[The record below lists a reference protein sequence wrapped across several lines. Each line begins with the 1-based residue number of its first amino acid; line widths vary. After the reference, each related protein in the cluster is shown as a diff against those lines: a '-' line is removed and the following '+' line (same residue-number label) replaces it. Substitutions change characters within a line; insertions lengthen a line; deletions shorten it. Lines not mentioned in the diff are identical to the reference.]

1 MSTQANITHTQLMT
15 LYEVSKKV
23 NSQLNYR
30 KVLDEIMDSAIEL
43 LQAEK
48 GVLLLKHSGS
58 GDLTVEVAR
67 FLDKRSIDE
76 VVALSNTV
84 IQKVEDEKK
93 SILIQNIP
101 ETYGTQATLSQKRY
115 KLKSVICVPL
125 YCKNKL
131 IGAIYLDTANPD
143 HFFKN
148 EDIAFLEGF
157 ANLAGIAIE
166 NAQTYNELEKLNNNL
181 EARVKDATHEIQ
193 TQHLELKSAYENLK
207 STQTQLLRSEKMAS
221 LGMLVAGIAHEINT
235 PIGAINSNMDT
246 FTRSFEKLHGLANAK
261 GQNPKLSK
269 TLGILDKIA
278 KVNLDACNRVSRIV
292 KTLKN
297 FARLDEQDFK
307 KVNLHEGIDSTL
319 ALTAHL
325 NKGRIEV
332 VKNYGDIP
340 PLECY
345 ASQLNQVFMN
355 VLVNCS
361 QAIEGK
367 GTITILTESDDKEI
381 CLSFSDTGKGIPAD
395 IIEKIFDPGFTTKGV
410 GVGTGL
416 GLSITHKI
424 VDEHGGRI
432 EVQSAVGNGTT
443 FKVHLPLQKPIPNDQ
458 TD

>member
-1 MSTQANITHTQLMT
+1 MT
-15 LYEVSKKV
+15 LYEVSKKI

-30 KVLDEIMDSAIEL
+30 KLLDEIMDSVIEL

-48 GVLLLKHSGS
+48 GVLLLKHSDP
-58 GDLTVEVAR
+58 GDLIVEVAR
-67 FLDKRSIDE
+67 FLDKSSIDE

-84 IQKVEDEKK
+84 IQKVEHEKK
-93 SILIQNIP
+93 PVLIQNTP
-101 ETYGTQATLSQKRY
+101 ETYGTQTPLSQRRY
-115 KLKSVICVPL
+115 KLKSVICAPL

-131 IGAIYLDTANPD
+131 IGAIYLDTSNPE

-166 NAQTYNELEKLNNNL
+166 NAQTYNELEKLNNSL
-181 EARVKDATHEIQ
+181 ENRVEDATHEIQ
-193 TQHLELKSAYENLK
+193 KQHLELKDAYENLK

-246 FTRSFEKLHGLANAK
+246 FTRSLKKLHRLTNTENQSAE
-261 GQNPKLSK
+261 LSK
-269 TLGILDKIA
+269 TFGILDNITR
-278 KVNLDACNRVSRIV
+278 VNLDACSRVSRLV

-325 NKGRIEV
+325 NVGRIEV
-332 VKNYGDIP
+332 KKNYGELP
-340 PLECY
+340 ALECY

-355 VLVNCS
+355 ILVNSC

-367 GTITILTESDDKEI
+367 GTITITTESDGNEI
-381 CLSFSDTGKGIPAD
+381 RLSFSDTGRGIPED

-416 GLSITHKI
+416 GLSITHRI

-432 EVQSAVGNGTT
+432 GVQSEVGRGTT
-443 FKVHLPLQKPIPNDQ
+443 FTVHLPLLKPISNDKAC
-458 TD
+458 